1 MTGRSPWRT
10 SVGEDDDDGEGEE
23 EAVARSRARLLDEL
37 LDSCLLEVW
46 AGRDGRRGD
55 RFGVARTREARERW
69 DGSRCVPLGG
79 PSRLVRAQA
88 GSIVAAGLWSALEN
102 EGLRFRGRPLAA
114 GFAGFAIVL
123 RLFGKIGTTQNGI
136 PTATML
142 RCPKPQ
148 KMKSLEWKIKSR
160 NRMYKVLSHVS
171 VDISCLALVV
181 TLSPKAEQVAA
192 NPARSRELEVFP

>member
-1 MTGRSPWRT
+1 M
-10 SVGEDDDDGEGEE
+10 
-23 EAVARSRARLLDEL
+23 
-37 LDSCLLEVW
+37 
-46 AGRDGRRGD
+46 
-55 RFGVARTREARERW
+55 
-69 DGSRCVPLGG
+69 
-79 PSRLVRAQA
+79 
-88 GSIVAAGLWSALEN
+88 
-102 EGLRFRGRPLAA
+102 
-114 GFAGFAIVL
+114 L

-181 TLSPKAEQVAA
+181 TLSPKAEQV
-192 NPARSRELEVFP
+192 